1 MTRDE
6 LREIVEGISDEQLK
20 KILDINS
27 LDIKKVKMGS
37 EELKA
42 KLDEAEAKGE
52 KMAEELLILKENQ
65 READEIKVRM
75 EELQKVVDMREEAD
89 REALFNKDLCRRFDE
104 VSKGTSFVNE
114 FTRNGIFEQ
123 FKMAIGDEKNFDS
136 SDSEIF
142 GQLTNGI
149 ENIFVPQGDVPKV
162 VASATG
168 FGGALS
174 DNEIREIMGI

>member
-6 LREIVEGISDEQLK
+6 LREIIEGIGDEQLK

-27 LDIKKVKMGS
+27 QDIRKAKMGS
-37 EELKA
+37 EEIKA
-42 KLDEAEAKGE
+42 KLDEADAKSE
-52 KMAEELLILKENQ
+52 KMAEELLALKENQ
-65 READEIKVRM
+65 READEIKVKM
-75 EELQKVVDMREEAD
+75 EELQKIVEMREKAD
-89 REALFNKDLCRRFDE
+89 REALFNKDLCHRFDE
-104 VSKGTSFVNE
+104 VAKEDSFVNE

-123 FKMAIGDEKNFDS
+123 FKNAAIDEGNAQKA
-136 SDSEIF
+136 DSEIF
-142 GQLTNGI
+142 KQLTQGI
-149 ENIFVPQGDVPKV
+149 DNIFVPQCEVPRV